1 MANDILGMV
10 VLEEYQWMSW
20 DIDAIS
26 ISGRFPWRMLYMTVI
41 SERKCADVNCSI
53 ERVYVGAW

>member
-26 ISGRFPWRMLYMTVI
+26 IF
-41 SERKCADVNCSI
+41 DVFL
-53 ERVYVGAW
+53 EDVVYDSHI